1 MVFVCHFENYAAY
14 VLAHCATFLN
24 LQLIIVFFVQKVC
37 IWLYLRYISLFKH
50 SFQFALLEDHAI
62 I

>member
-24 LQLIIVFFVQKVC
+24 LQLIIVFFLFKKFVFGC
-37 IWLYLRYISLFKH
+37 TCGISLFKH